1 MAEAKFYCPI
11 CGAELIEKHTVGK
24 CIYCGKEE
32 ETEYICPNGHYV
44 CEDCRILSQKEIT
57 IKYLSYSKEKDVL
70 KIMTVLLKHPSFNM
84 FGKEHHF
91 VLGPVVL
98 TALKNQGKLKWDP
111 SRNEVLIGRTEFLPY
126 GVCGSIGTCGACS
139 SVGATLSMLLK
150 ATYMSDRERSIVLD
164 ATSECL
170 KRLARAGG
178 PRCCKESVYVGLMVL
193 NEYLK
198 KYLSLDMG
206 LPDKIVCAFSETN
219 PECKKERC
227 EFYNGKI

>member
-1 MAEAKFYCPI
+1 MVEHKFYCPV
-11 CGAELIEKHTVGK
+11 CGAELIEKHAVGK

-32 ETEYICPNGHYV
+32 ETDYICPNGHYV

-70 KIMTVLLKHPSFNM
+70 KIMIALLKHPSFNM

-98 TALKNQGKLKWDP
+98 TALKNQGKLNWDLK
-111 SRNEVLIGRTEFLPY
+111 RNEALIKRTEFLPY
-126 GVCGSIGTCGACS
+126 GICGSIGTCGACS
-139 SVGATLSMLLK
+139 SVGATLSTLLK

-170 KRLARAGG
+170 KRIARDGG
-178 PRCCKESVYVGLMVL
+178 LRCCKESVYVGLMVL

-198 KYLSLDMG
+198 EYLNLDME
-206 LPDKIVCAFSETN
+206 LPDKIVCAFNKTN

-227 EFYNGKI
+227 EFYNGKT